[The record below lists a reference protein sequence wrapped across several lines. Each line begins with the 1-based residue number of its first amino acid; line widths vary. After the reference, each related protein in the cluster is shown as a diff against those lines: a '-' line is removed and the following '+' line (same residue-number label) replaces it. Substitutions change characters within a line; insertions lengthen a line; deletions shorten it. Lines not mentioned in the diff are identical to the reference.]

1 MSPASQQLFTE
12 HLQGVNTGAIR
23 EDKTKLLIVEETED
37 QHGNRDFSALTL
49 LTFWAGNLFV
59 EGKLPCAF

>member
-1 MSPASQQLFTE
+1 MSLASQQLFTE

-23 EDKTKLLIVEETED
+23 EDKTRLLTVEETEN

-49 LTFWAGNLFV
+49 LMFGARNLFV